1 VCVGNPAE
9 FAKPRKTSPPI
20 PHCTL
25 WFRKSRPKI
34 TRAVGNCVECVHCNG
49 WQRAIHRRASFRGKQ
64 KELVPL
70 DSIARK
76 CYRIS
81 NSQTAIPKQKHE
93 GFETNCI
100 GLVWVV
106 ITRLIILSTCSLM
119 RGAVGGSVIFRGLSR
134 LAGFVGIQ
142 PLSCTKRKNARSLN
156 PGVQVERMVRCHSA
170 KGIRRVVYN
179 TTGGRRVIRGVLGET
194 WAAKFRSIAGLFCT
208 TLLVQAQAYVQI

>member
-1 VCVGNPAE
+1 MCRGIGERVRREPAE
-9 FAKPRKTSPPI
+9 FAKPLKTSLPI

-100 GLVWVV
+100 GFVWVV
-106 ITRLIILSTCSLM
+106 ITRPNNTIHLLFDERRSGRFSDLQRLKSAGWICGDPAALVYEAEERSESQ
-119 RGAVGGSVIFRGLSR
+119 SR
-134 LAGFVGIQ
+134 RAGRKDG
-142 PLSCTKRKNARSLN
+142 PLS
-156 PGVQVERMVRCHSA
+156 
-170 KGIRRVVYN
+170 
-179 TTGGRRVIRGVLGET
+179 
-194 WAAKFRSIAGLFCT
+194 
-208 TLLVQAQAYVQI
+208 